1 MASKRRACF
10 VLLVSLLVVLMLAGG
25 CRNRSK
31 GKYARLVAAENMQ
44 LKRLLGDCEA
54 ETAKLKRQHI
64 EDVKKLEDELTA
76 CRNRN
81 EHLQKDLQEGIA
93 ERADSVTATVMAENA
108 RLRDEIK
115 RLKEQT
121 TLKARPL
128 ENP

>member
-1 MASKRRACF
+1 
-10 VLLVSLLVVLMLAGG
+10 
-25 CRNRSK
+25 
-31 GKYARLVAAENMQ
+31 
-44 LKRLLGDCEA
+44 CEA